1 MTTITTTAIIL
12 AVLLGAAALL
22 ATIAIIRNNVLR
34 DRLRSVRGQ
43 LANMRLGCNDQHP
56 RYVHAPYLNSWHAV
70 WRRSA
75 TPGEARDILVRLY
88 TDDDEAYNII
98 RAEELCDMLNAQ

>member
-22 ATIAIIRNNVLR
+22 ATLATIRNNALR
-34 DRLRSVRGQ
+34 ERLRSVRGQ

-56 RYVHAPYLNSWHAV
+56 RYIHSPYLGSWHAV
-70 WRRSA
+70 
-75 TPGEARDILVRLY
+75 
-88 TDDDEAYNII
+88 
-98 RAEELCDMLNAQ
+98 